1 MSRTEL
7 VEQLKEDG
15 IKVEEDTLSNVINL
29 VHELNL
35 DNDDLV
41 NEWQSFALNKKFASS
56 VRDDSTIDQPAFRA
70 FSKHLKTRSQSARCA
85 KKTKQ
90 RFGVHSKQSLD
101 PLIETMAT
109 PMANRTTQRRFPQ
122 SGGRQNSNDKEA
134 LFDAFMSMGT
144 PAKAGGSSTSTISSS
159 AVKADRVR
167 GRTPMSTPSLMQ
179 SPAPSGSVGRGQ
191 RSGDKAIETLNAAL
205 PINNDVAAVRMEVIV
220 PEPDGQDYPWR
231 SVPVNDAVEDPKRQR
246 FMMEDVHSKQRAMRE
261 RIEYIGRFLMAQ
273 VAADV
278 AADSKGNSKGDDD
291 DDVDIDEEDRKADDV
306 ALSALDEPSQR
317 ECYFLGRVMNDGD
330 SAETDKMTT
339 GNVVMEGVDGKRAR
353 LNLSKLDSVSLF
365 PGQIVVVRGGN
376 DSGKEVM
383 VSAVYQ
389 NAGFAMRKRTD
400 SRIGGMRADG
410 AGSGVLEVLIACGPF
425 TGRES
430 VEFAGSTMHGFA
442 ERVNERR
449 PNVVVL
455 MGPFTDSENE
465 RIKKGEIECSMEEQ
479 FENLLAA
486 FLQQIDPS
494 TKVVVVP
501 STKDVHH
508 FTAFPQRRYRVKAGC
523 GPNVHFLPNPAE
535 LRLNNVRVGL
545 CSADLLYDFCRIGLT
560 KKVPDRLLSLMTHC
574 IDQQSFYPLQPAVA
588 ALRMDAN
595 EHRALY
601 IHDKLDLLIM
611 PSALKQF
618 AKIHHET
625 NTVCINPSFLTRI
638 NRGGTFA
645 SINIVDSDNY
655 DVDDYTQRVRVDVL
669 RI

>member
-1 MSRTEL
+1 
-7 VEQLKEDG
+7 V
-15 IKVEEDTLSNVINL
+15 V
-29 VHELNL
+29 
-35 DNDDLV
+35 
-41 NEWQSFALNKKFASS
+41 
-56 VRDDSTIDQPAFRA
+56 
-70 FSKHLKTRSQSARCA
+70 
-85 KKTKQ
+85 
-90 RFGVHSKQSLD
+90 
-101 PLIETMAT
+101 
-109 PMANRTTQRRFPQ
+109 
-122 SGGRQNSNDKEA
+122 
-134 LFDAFMSMGT
+134 
-144 PAKAGGSSTSTISSS
+144 
-159 AVKADRVR
+159 
-167 GRTPMSTPSLMQ
+167 
-179 SPAPSGSVGRGQ
+179 
-191 RSGDKAIETLNAAL
+191 ETLNAAL
-205 PINNDVAAVRMEVIV
+205 PINNDVAAVRMEVVV
-220 PEPDGQDYPWR
+220 PEPDGMDYPWR
-231 SVPVNDAVEDPKRQR
+231 SVAVDDVVDDPKRQR

-273 VAADV
+273 VRADV
-278 AADSKGNSKGDDD
+278 EAEAHRKMKGDDD
-291 DDVDIDEEDRKADDV
+291 GDEDGDDDLKSEEV

-330 SAETDKMTT
+330 DAETDKITT
-339 GNVVMEGVDGKRAR
+339 GNVVMESVDGKRAR

-376 DSGKEVM
+376 DSGKEVV
-383 VSAVYQ
+383 VSAIYQ
-389 NAGFAMRKRTD
+389 NAGFAMRKRTETEIG
-400 SRIGGMRADG
+400 SRPQPQSQCG
-410 AGSGVLEVLIACGPF
+410 GVLEVLIACGPF

-430 VEFAGSTMHGFA
+430 VEFAGSTLHGFA
-442 ERVNERR
+442 ETVNRRR

-465 RIKKGEIECSMEEQ
+465 RIKKGQIECSLEEQ

-494 TKVVVVP
+494 TKVAVVP
-501 STKDVHH
+501 STKDLHH
-508 FTAFPQRRYRVKAGC
+508 FAAFPQRRYRVKAGC

-535 LRLNNVRVGL
+535 LRLNNLRLGL

-574 IDQQSFYPLQPAVA
+574 IDQQSFYPLQPPL
-588 ALRMDAN
+588 LRMDCN

-638 NRGGTFA
+638 NRGGSFA
-645 SINIVDSDNY
+645 AINIVDSDRY
-655 DVDDYTQRVRVDVL
+655 DVDDYTQRVRVDIL